1 MNRIGLLGEFLGRL
15 LWPLLKT
22 GFPLKQNVSKSVSI
36 PLELIAAAAA
46 TTDGATYKN
55 NIWVWL
61 SSFRLS
67 FVYYDIN
74 KC

>member
-1 MNRIGLLGEFLGRL
+1 MTITKNWIPF
-15 LWPLLKT
+15 K
-22 GFPLKQNVSKSVSI
+22 KNVSKSISI

-55 NIWVWL
+55 NIWVWS